1 MKIKEEDKLLNSLL
15 VANVSQSDVAWIIVN
30 ILVTLAVAIMMFVF
44 FARRN
49 SYRLAVIISVYTIIY
64 LALYILNINLAE
76 EKISIAIDV
85 LKYFNLFWIVAIV
98 DVYRSDLKIFLSKMA
113 RRQKTKYNY
122 NTSDEELL
130 ISATEIVKACQNMAK
145 NDVGALIIIAPTEIP
160 PHILDTGTALDA
172 TISSGLLESIFSTK
186 GPLHDGAVVVLGDRI
201 ISAGCFLP
209 LSQEVTL
216 AKELGTRHRAAIG
229 ITEESD
235 VFAIVVSEESGIIS
249 VVQGGT
255 IKRYMTPEKL
265 LEEIKVIYR
274 ISTQSVVKKRD
285 KHAKKHDTNKN

>member
-1 MKIKEEDKLLNSLL
+1 MLNSLL
-15 VANVSQSDVAWIIVN
+15 AVAKLSAPEVAWIIVN
-30 ILVTLAVAIMMFVF
+30 ILVTLAVAVMMFVF

-49 SYRLAVIISVYTIIY
+49 SYRLAVIISVYSLIY
-64 LALYILNINLAE
+64 LALFILNISLANQ
-76 EKISIAIDV
+76 KIDIAIDV
-85 LKYFNLFWIVAIV
+85 LRYFNLFWVVALV
-98 DVYRSDLKIFLSKMA
+98 EVYRSDLKIFMSKLA

-122 NTSDEELL
+122 NTTDEELL
-130 ISATEIVKACQNMAK
+130 ISATEMVKACQNMAK

-160 PHILDTGTALDA
+160 AHILDTGTALDA

-186 GPLHDGAVVVLGDRI
+186 GPLHDGAVVVLGNRI

-274 ISTQSVVKKRD
+274 ISTSSTVNKHD
-285 KHAKKHDTNKN
+285 KHARKHEKKMKD

>member
-1 MKIKEEDKLLNSLL
+1 MLNFLLAGQVDASK
-15 VANVSQSDVAWIIVN
+15 AWVVVD
-30 ILVTLAVAIMMFVF
+30 ILVTLIVAIMMFVF

-49 SYRLAVIISVYTIIY
+49 SYRIAVVVAVYSIVN
-64 LALYILNINLAE
+64 LALLILNIQLGVAQ
-76 EKISIAIDV
+76 IAIDV
-85 LKYFNLFWIVAIV
+85 LRYFNIFWVVAIV
-98 DVYRSDLKIFLSKMA
+98 EVYRSDLKIFMSKLA
-113 RRQKTKYNY
+113 RKQKTKYNY
-122 NTSDEELL
+122 NTTDEELL
-130 ISATEIVKACQNMAK
+130 ISATEMVKACQNMAK

-186 GPLHDGAVVVLGDRI
+186 GPLHDGAVVVLGNRI

-274 ISTQSVVKKRD
+274 ISSQTVVKKHSRHN
-285 KHAKKHDTNKN
+285 KTGHKKN

>member
-1 MKIKEEDKLLNSLL
+1 MLSSLIAANSAMSPSLW
-15 VANVSQSDVAWIIVN
+15 VIID
-30 ILVTLAVAIMMFVF
+30 IIVTLAVAIIMFVF
-44 FARRN
+44 FAKRN
-49 SYRLAVIISVYTIIY
+49 SYRMAVVVAIYSVVY
-64 LALYILNINLAE
+64 LALLILNIYYQQAA
-76 EKISIAIDV
+76 IAIDV
-85 LKYFNLFWIVAIV
+85 LRYFNIFWIVAIV
-98 DVYRSDLKIFLSKMA
+98 EVYRSDIKIFMSRLA
-113 RRQKTKYNY
+113 RRQKTKYTY
-122 NTSDEELL
+122 ATTDEQLL

-145 NDVGALIIIAPTEIP
+145 SDVGALIIIAPTEVP
-160 PHILDTGTALDA
+160 AHILDTGTTLDA
-172 TISSGLLESIFSTK
+172 TISSGLLESIFNTK
-186 GPLHDGAVVVLGDRI
+186 APLHDGAVVVLGDRI

-216 AKELGTRHRAAIG
+216 AKDLGTRHRAAIG

-274 ISTQSVVKKRD
+274 ISSQSVR
-285 KHAKKHDTNKN
+285 KHDKRAHKKN

>member
-1 MKIKEEDKLLNSLL
+1 MLLNTLL
-15 VANVSQSDVAWIIVN
+15 TVGADVSQAWVVID
-30 ILVTLAVAIMMFVF
+30 ILVTLAVAVMMFVF
-44 FARRN
+44 FSRRN
-49 SYRLAVIISVYTIIY
+49 SYRMAVIVAVYAIIY
-64 LALYILNINLAE
+64 LALLILNIYYGLA
-76 EKISIAIDV
+76 KIAIDV
-85 LKYFNLFWIVAIV
+85 LRFFNIFWIVAIV
-98 DVYRSDLKIFLSKMA
+98 EVYRSDLKILMSKLA
-113 RRQKTKYNY
+113 RRQKVKLDY
-122 NTSDEELL
+122 NTTDEELL
-130 ISATEIVKACQNMAK
+130 NSATEMVKACQNMAK

-160 PHILDTGTALDA
+160 PHILDTGTGLDA

-186 GPLHDGAVVVLGDRI
+186 GPLHDGAVVVLGNRI

-274 ISTQSVVKKRD
+274 ISSQSTV
-285 KHAKKHDTNKN
+285 KKHDRKGHKKNN

>member
-1 MKIKEEDKLLNSLL
+1 MLSSLIAANSATPPSLW
-15 VANVSQSDVAWIIVN
+15 VIID
-30 ILVTLAVAIMMFVF
+30 IIVTLAVAIMMFVF
-44 FARRN
+44 FAKRN
-49 SYRLAVIISVYTIIY
+49 SYRMAVIVAIYSVVY
-64 LALYILNINLAE
+64 LALLILNIYYQQAA
-76 EKISIAIDV
+76 IAIDV
-85 LKYFNLFWIVAIV
+85 LRYFNIFWIVAIV
-98 DVYRSDLKIFLSKMA
+98 EVYRSDIKIFMSRLA
-113 RRQKTKYNY
+113 RRQKTKYTY
-122 NTSDEELL
+122 ATTDEQLL

-145 NDVGALIIIAPTEIP
+145 SDVGALIIIAPTEVP
-160 PHILDTGTALDA
+160 AHILDTGTTLDA
-172 TISSGLLESIFSTK
+172 TISSGLLESIFNTK
-186 GPLHDGAVVVLGDRI
+186 APLHDGAVVVLGDRI

-216 AKELGTRHRAAIG
+216 AKDLGTRHRAAIG

-274 ISTQSVVKKRD
+274 ISSQSVR
-285 KHAKKHDTNKN
+285 KHDKRAHKKN

>member
-1 MKIKEEDKLLNSLL
+1 MLSSLIAANSATPPSLW
-15 VANVSQSDVAWIIVN
+15 VIID
-30 ILVTLAVAIMMFVF
+30 IIVTLAVAIIMFVF
-44 FARRN
+44 FAKRN
-49 SYRLAVIISVYTIIY
+49 SYRMAVIVAIYSVVY
-64 LALYILNINLAE
+64 LALLILNIYYQQAA
-76 EKISIAIDV
+76 IAIDV
-85 LKYFNLFWIVAIV
+85 LRYFNIFWIVAIV
-98 DVYRSDLKIFLSKMA
+98 EVYRSDIKIFMSRLA
-113 RRQKTKYNY
+113 RRQKTKYTY
-122 NTSDEELL
+122 ATTDEQLL

-145 NDVGALIIIAPTEIP
+145 SDVGALIIIAPTEVP
-160 PHILDTGTALDA
+160 AHILDTGTTLDA
-172 TISSGLLESIFSTK
+172 TISSGLLESIFNTK
-186 GPLHDGAVVVLGDRI
+186 APLHDGAVVVLGDRI

-216 AKELGTRHRAAIG
+216 AKDLGTRHRAAIG

-274 ISTQSVVKKRD
+274 ISSQSVR
-285 KHAKKHDTNKN
+285 KHDKRAHKKN

>member
-1 MKIKEEDKLLNSLL
+1 MLSSLIAANSATSPSLW
-15 VANVSQSDVAWIIVN
+15 VIIDIIV
-30 ILVTLAVAIMMFVF
+30 ILAVAIMMFVF
-44 FARRN
+44 FAKRN
-49 SYRLAVIISVYTIIY
+49 SYRMAVIVAIYSVVY
-64 LALYILNINLAE
+64 LALLILNIYYQQAA
-76 EKISIAIDV
+76 IAIDV
-85 LKYFNLFWIVAIV
+85 LRYFNIFWIVAIV
-98 DVYRSDLKIFLSKMA
+98 EVYRSDIKIFMSRLA
-113 RRQKTKYNY
+113 RRQKTKYTY
-122 NTSDEELL
+122 ATTDEQLL

-145 NDVGALIIIAPTEIP
+145 SDVGALIIIAPTEVP
-160 PHILDTGTALDA
+160 AHILDTGTTLDA
-172 TISSGLLESIFSTK
+172 TISSGLLESIFNTK
-186 GPLHDGAVVVLGDRI
+186 APLHDGAVVVLGDRI

-216 AKELGTRHRAAIG
+216 AKDLGTRHRAAIG

-274 ISTQSVVKKRD
+274 ISSQSVR
-285 KHAKKHDTNKN
+285 KHDKRAHKKN

>member
-1 MKIKEEDKLLNSLL
+1 MLSSLIAANSATPPSLW
-15 VANVSQSDVAWIIVN
+15 VIID
-30 ILVTLAVAIMMFVF
+30 IIVTLAVAIIMFVF
-44 FARRN
+44 FAKRN
-49 SYRLAVIISVYTIIY
+49 SYRMAVVVAIYSVVY
-64 LALYILNINLAE
+64 LALLILNIYYQQAA
-76 EKISIAIDV
+76 IAIVV
-85 LKYFNLFWIVAIV
+85 LRYFNIFWIVAIV
-98 DVYRSDLKIFLSKMA
+98 EVYRSDIKIFMSRLA
-113 RRQKTKYNY
+113 RRQKTKYTY
-122 NTSDEELL
+122 ATTDEQLL

-145 NDVGALIIIAPTEIP
+145 SDVGALIIIAPTEVP
-160 PHILDTGTALDA
+160 AHILDTGTTLDA
-172 TISSGLLESIFSTK
+172 TISSGLLESIFNTK
-186 GPLHDGAVVVLGDRI
+186 APLHDGAVVMLGDRI

-216 AKELGTRHRAAIG
+216 AKDLGTRHRAAIG

-274 ISTQSVVKKRD
+274 ISSQSVR
-285 KHAKKHDTNKN
+285 KHDKRAHKKN

>member
-1 MKIKEEDKLLNSLL
+1 MLSSLIAANSATPPSLW
-15 VANVSQSDVAWIIVN
+15 VIID
-30 ILVTLAVAIMMFVF
+30 IIVTLAVAIIMFVF
-44 FARRN
+44 FAKRN
-49 SYRLAVIISVYTIIY
+49 SYRMSVVVAIYSVVY
-64 LALYILNINLAE
+64 LALLILNIYYQQAA
-76 EKISIAIDV
+76 IAIDV
-85 LKYFNLFWIVAIV
+85 LRYFNIFWIVAIV
-98 DVYRSDLKIFLSKMA
+98 EVYRSDIKIFMSRLA
-113 RRQKTKYNY
+113 RRQKTKYTY
-122 NTSDEELL
+122 ATTDEQLL

-145 NDVGALIIIAPTEIP
+145 SDVGALIIIAPTEVP
-160 PHILDTGTALDA
+160 AHILDTGTTLDA
-172 TISSGLLESIFSTK
+172 TISSGLLESIFNTK
-186 GPLHDGAVVVLGDRI
+186 APLHDGAVVVLGDRI

-216 AKELGTRHRAAIG
+216 AKDLGTRHRAAIG

-274 ISTQSVVKKRD
+274 ISSQSVR
-285 KHAKKHDTNKN
+285 KHDKRAHKKN

>member
-1 MKIKEEDKLLNSLL
+1 MEHPAWVILDIVITL
-15 VANVSQSDVAWIIVN
+15 V
-30 ILVTLAVAIMMFVF
+30 VAIALLTF

-49 SYRLAVIISVYTIIY
+49 SHRMAIITAVYAVFY
-64 LALYILNINLAE
+64 LAILLLNQKWDNIGYIALEILRFFNI
-76 EKISIAIDV
+76 
-85 LKYFNLFWIVAIV
+85 FWIVATV
-98 DVYRSDLKIFLSKMA
+98 EVYRSDLKIFMSKLA
-113 RRQKTKYNY
+113 RRQKVKYGY
-122 NTSDEELL
+122 TTTDEQLL
-130 ISATEIVKACQNMAK
+130 VSATEIVKACQNMAK

-160 PHILDTGTALDA
+160 AHILDTGTALDA
-172 TISSGLLESIFSTK
+172 TISCGLLESIFSTK
-186 GPLHDGAVVVLGDRI
+186 GPLHDGAIVVLGDRV

-274 ISTQSVVKKRD
+274 ISSQSAAVRKERKFLKKQ
-285 KHAKKHDTNKN
+285 

>member
-1 MKIKEEDKLLNSLL
+1 MLSSLIAANSATPPSLW
-15 VANVSQSDVAWIIVN
+15 VIID
-30 ILVTLAVAIMMFVF
+30 IIVTLAVAIIMFVF
-44 FARRN
+44 FAKRN
-49 SYRLAVIISVYTIIY
+49 SYRMAVVVAIYSVVY
-64 LALYILNINLAE
+64 LALLILNIYYQQA
-76 EKISIAIDV
+76 SIAIDV
-85 LKYFNLFWIVAIV
+85 LRYFNIFWIVAIV
-98 DVYRSDLKIFLSKMA
+98 EVYRSDIKIFMSRLA
-113 RRQKTKYNY
+113 RRQKTKYTY
-122 NTSDEELL
+122 ATTDEQLL

-145 NDVGALIIIAPTEIP
+145 SDVGALIIIAPTEVP
-160 PHILDTGTALDA
+160 AHILDTGTTLDA
-172 TISSGLLESIFSTK
+172 TISSGLLESIFNTK
-186 GPLHDGAVVVLGDRI
+186 APLHDGAVVVLGDRI

-216 AKELGTRHRAAIG
+216 AKDLGTRHRAAIG

-274 ISTQSVVKKRD
+274 ISSQSVR
-285 KHAKKHDTNKN
+285 KHDKRAHRKN

>member
-1 MKIKEEDKLLNSLL
+1 MLNILLS
-15 VANVSQSDVAWIIVN
+15 ANVDASKAWVVVD

-49 SYRLAVIISVYTIIY
+49 SYRMAVIVAAYSIIY
-64 LALYILNINLAE
+64 LALLILNIYYKQAN
-76 EKISIAIDV
+76 IAVDV
-85 LKYFNLFWIVAIV
+85 LRFFNIFWIVAIV
-98 DVYRSDLKIFLSKMA
+98 EVYRSDLKILMTKLA
-113 RRQKTKYNY
+113 RRQKVKLNY
-122 NTSDEELL
+122 NTTDEELL
-130 ISATEIVKACQNMAK
+130 LSATEMVKACQNMAK

-160 PHILDTGTALDA
+160 PHILDTGTGLDA

-186 GPLHDGAVVVLGDRI
+186 GPLHDGAVVVLGNRI

-274 ISTQSVVKKRD
+274 ISTQSVVKKHDR
-285 KHAKKHDTNKN
+285 KGHKKSN

>member
-1 MKIKEEDKLLNSLL
+1 MLLNTLL
-15 VANVSQSDVAWIIVN
+15 AADASQAWVVID

-49 SYRLAVIISVYTIIY
+49 SYRMAVVVSVYAVVY
-64 LALYILNINLAE
+64 LALLILNIYYDQA
-76 EKISIAIDV
+76 KIAIDV
-85 LKYFNLFWIVAIV
+85 LRYFNIFWIVAMV
-98 DVYRSDLKIFLSKMA
+98 EVYRSDLKIFMSKLA
-113 RRQKTKYNY
+113 RRQKVKYNY
-122 NTSDEELL
+122 NTTDEELL
-130 ISATEIVKACQNMAK
+130 ISATEMVKACQNMAK

-186 GPLHDGAVVVLGDRI
+186 GPLHDGAVVVLGNRI

-216 AKELGTRHRAAIG
+216 AKDLGTRHRAAIG

-274 ISTQSVVKKRD
+274 TSSQSAVKRHD
-285 KHAKKHDTNKN
+285 KKGHKKN

>member
-1 MKIKEEDKLLNSLL
+1 MAHPAWVVVDIAITLF
-15 VANVSQSDVAWIIVN
+15 VAA
-30 ILVTLAVAIMMFVF
+30 LMLVF
-44 FARRN
+44 FAKRN
-49 SYRLAVIISVYTIIY
+49 SYRMAIITAIYAVVYITVLLLNKTWSNIGY
-64 LALYILNINLAE
+64 VAL
-76 EKISIAIDV
+76 DV
-85 LKYFNLFWIVAIV
+85 LRFFNVFWIVV
-98 DVYRSDLKIFLSKMA
+98 TVEVYRSDLKIFMSKLA
-113 RRQKTKYNY
+113 RRQKVKYGY
-122 NTSDEELL
+122 TTTDEQLL

-160 PHILDTGTALDA
+160 SHILDTGTALDA
-172 TISSGLLESIFSTK
+172 TISSGLLESIFNTK
-186 GPLHDGAVVVLGDRI
+186 APLHDGAVVVLGDRI

-216 AKELGTRHRAAIG
+216 AKDLGTRHRAAIG

-274 ISTQSVVKKRD
+274 ISSQSAAARKKG
-285 KHAKKHDTNKN
+285 HKK